1 MDNKFLEI
9 LHKNVNQSIDRLND
23 FRKECNESTF
33 DSTISYLIYEIE
45 YLKLLKEKRAINY
58 STDGRILN
66 SDIYEVYDILDNKIF
81 EGTIKQISKK
91 YDLESGSIRTAYK
104 RCSMLNKKF
113 KFIKK

>member
-1 MDNKFLEI
+1 MDDKFIEI
-9 LHKNVNQSIDRLND
+9 LHKNVNKSIDSLNE
-23 FRKECNESTF
+23 FRKEYDGNTF
-33 DSTISYLIYEIE
+33 DSTISYLIHEIE
-45 YLKLLKEKRAINY
+45 HLKLLKEKRAVNY
-58 STDGRILN
+58 NTDGRILN

-91 YDLESGSIRTAYK
+91 YDLENGSIRTAYK